1 MNKVPSTLVL
11 AAGGYVFNHQ
21 GEVLLVHRPKY
32 DDWSFPKGKLDKGE
46 SLEEC
51 ALREVFEET
60 GFTCELQDFIGTV
73 AYQDRKGRQ
82 KEVHYW
88 QMAVKE
94 GFFQVNSEVDDIC
107 WVAGKHALE
116 ILTYH
121 HDRDFLS
128 SLIKKILKST
138 GERF

>member
-1 MNKVPSTLVL
+1 MNKVSSPLVL
-11 AAGGYVFNHQ
+11 AAGGCIYNDL

-60 GFTCELQDFIGTV
+60 GLTCELQDFIGTV

-107 WVAGKHALE
+107 W
-116 ILTYH
+116 
-121 HDRDFLS
+121 LS
-128 SLIKKILKST
+128 TS
-138 GERF
+138 

>member
-1 MNKVPSTLVL
+1 VNKVSSPLVL
-11 AAGGYVFNHQ
+11 AAGGCIYNDL
-21 GEVLLVHRPKY
+21 GKVLLVHRPKY

>member
-1 MNKVPSTLVL
+1 M
-11 AAGGYVFNHQ
+11 
-21 GEVLLVHRPKY
+21 VHRPKY

-107 WVAGKHALE
+107 WLSTSLALE
-116 ILTYH
+116 KLTYR
-121 HDRDFLS
+121 HDRDL
-128 SLIKKILKST
+128 LVHC
-138 GERF
+138 R

>member
-1 MNKVPSTLVL
+1 M
-11 AAGGYVFNHQ
+11 
-21 GEVLLVHRPKY
+21 VHRPKY

>member
-1 MNKVPSTLVL
+1 VNKVSSPLVL
-11 AAGGYVFNHQ
+11 AAGGCIYNDL

>member
-1 MNKVPSTLVL
+1 MNKVSSPLVL
-11 AAGGYVFNHQ
+11 AAGGCIYNDL
-21 GEVLLVHRPKY
+21 GEVPLVHRPKY

-60 GFTCELQDFIGTV
+60 GLTCELQDFIGTV

-107 WVAGKHALE
+107 WLSTSLALE
-116 ILTYH
+116 KLTYR
-121 HDRDFLS
+121 HDRDLLVHS
-128 SLIKKILKST
+128 S
-138 GERF
+138 

>member
-1 MNKVPSTLVL
+1 M
-11 AAGGYVFNHQ
+11 
-21 GEVLLVHRPKY
+21 VHRPKY

-60 GFTCELQDFIGTV
+60 GLTCELQDFIGTV

-107 WVAGKHALE
+107 WLSTSLALE
-116 ILTYH
+116 KLTYR
-121 HDRDFLS
+121 HDRDLLVHIS
-128 SLIKKILKST
+128 
-138 GERF
+138 

>member
-1 MNKVPSTLVL
+1 MNEVSSPLVL
-11 AAGGYVFNHQ
+11 AAGGCIYNNL

-60 GFTCELQDFIGTV
+60 GFTCELEDFIGTV
-73 AYQDRKGRQ
+73 TYEDRKGRQ

-88 QMAVKE
+88 RMNILS
-94 GFFQVNSEVDDIC
+94 GSFQANSEVDKIRWLSDKS
-107 WVAGKHALE
+107 AMGL
-116 ILTYH
+116 LSYS
-121 HDRDFLS
+121 HDRELLVQAVQS
-128 SLIKKILKST
+128 
-138 GERF
+138 